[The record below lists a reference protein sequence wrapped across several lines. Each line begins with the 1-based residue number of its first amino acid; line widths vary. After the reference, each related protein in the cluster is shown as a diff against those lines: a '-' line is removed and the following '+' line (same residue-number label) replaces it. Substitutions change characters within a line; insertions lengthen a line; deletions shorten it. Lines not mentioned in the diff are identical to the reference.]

1 MNTTQNTNGNATLS
15 SIGFTT
21 NATHARASL
30 HMYGPALL
38 PCLGIRATRKLT
50 SSVSDGP
57 AIPAAKPERE
67 SEYDAFCVAPVK
79 HRPGLFRV
87 WLFWKMAY
95 GYGQKTLTTGIHCS
109 EPRWDD
115 DDKAR
120 RYVVRTI
127 GAIAER
133 PELLR

>member
-1 MNTTQNTNGNATLS
+1 MSETQNTNGGATLS
-15 SIGFTT
+15 TLT
-21 NATHARASL
+21 ACNDAAHTRRAL
-30 HMYGPALL
+30 HMHGTNFDNFCSVYLV
-38 PCLGIRATRKLT
+38 RKLT
-50 SSVSDGP
+50 DRVSDGP
-57 AIPAAKPERE
+57 AIPAAKPEK
-67 SEYDAFCVAPVK
+67 SPEYDAFCVAPVA
-79 HRPGLFRV
+79 HRPGHFRV

-95 GYGQKTLTTGIHCS
+95 GYGQKTLTTGTHCS